1 MLTASLLISGCIS
14 QTNSQNNN
22 PPAAAITA
30 PVETVNVQFSV
41 KGTQNMLGK
50 TIDAVKGANAFEEM
64 QKYFVV
70 NYKTTSYGPMVM
82 GINGEIAPENSY
94 WALYVDGNYS
104 QVGINSITL
113 DKNTAISWRLEKIQM
128 P

>member
-1 MLTASLLISGCIS
+1 MASLLISGCIS
-14 QTNSQNNN
+14 QTNNQNNN
-22 PPAAAITA
+22 NDSPAAITA
-30 PVETVNVQFSV
+30 PVETVSVQFSI

-64 QKYFVV
+64 KKHFVV
-70 NYKTTSYGPMVM
+70 NYKETVYGPMVM
-82 GINGEIAPENSY
+82 GINGENALENNY

-113 DKNTAISWRLEKIQM
+113 DKNMQISWLLEQITM